1 MLKEIIDTLKDCFTR
16 LKAVNTF
23 RYQSESL
30 NNAQNNFKGFQVYVD
45 DVTDS
50 KLNITDG
57 TFTFECFIMILSPVG
72 KGQTILDVQDTAYT
86 IAATV
91 VEMLDIR
98 TEYQGV
104 LRVRDYSMMTSSH
117 VSDDDAAG
125 VRLDLVLEVPNPA
138 LLCDDSIWGEPS
150 VDPVIKPIDVRPIKL
165 PTKPVC

>member
-1 MLKEIIDTLKDCFTR
+1 MLKEIIDILKDCFTR
-16 LKAVNTF
+16 YKAVNTF

-30 NNAQNNFKGFQVYVD
+30 NNAQNNYKGFQVYVD

-50 KLNITDG
+50 KLNISDS

-91 VEMLDIR
+91 VETLDIR
-98 TEYQGV
+98 PEYQGV
-104 LRVRDYSMMTSSH
+104 LRVRDYSIMTSSH

-138 LLCDDSIWGEPS
+138 LLCDESVWGEPKT
-150 VDPVIKPIDVRPIKL
+150 DPVIKPIDVKPIKL
-165 PTKPVC
+165 PTKPIC

>member
-1 MLKEIIDTLKDCFTR
+1 MLKEIIGVLKDCFTR
-16 LKAVNTF
+16 FKDVNTF
-23 RYQSESL
+23 IYQSDSL
-30 NNAQNNFKGFQVYVD
+30 NNAQNNFKAFQVYVD

-91 VEMLDIR
+91 VETLDIR
-98 TEYQGV
+98 PEYQGV
-104 LRVRDYSMMTSSH
+104 LRVHDYSIMTSSH
-117 VSDDDAAG
+117 VTDDDAAG

-138 LLCDDSIWGEPS
+138 QLCDESVWGDPI
-150 VDPVIKPIDVRPIKL
+150 VDPVIKPIDVKPIKL